1 MSNRTKD
8 KELEKGLMKVLDGL
22 KEIRHDLEEKAE
34 KRTWREINVPSTLY
48 DVLSRFTKDELTNIR
63 KTLTIPNAS
72 SLKKVELIKLLE
84 TKIPEK
90 FETICLHFDVER
102 YSIIDKL
109 AHQGGS
115 VDAAKFSLDLLKN
128 LEQYGLIFT
137 GTNNG
142 EKVAVMPSELVE
154 RFQTINHTKLKTITK
169 RNTEWIKLAQG
180 LLYYYGT
187 LSGTTLIRM
196 VEKYS
201 DYNMDVKNFFD
212 IMHDA
217 VDCYNEIR
225 VDGNGFSQ
233 GRVFDSGRVVKEHR
247 SRKDVPYY
255 PFTKEQLLD
264 AGVPNYV
271 ERNSSYRQFVTF
283 LTQNYEVSKKEA
295 DGFAEE
301 CVYATRI
308 GDGPQDVLQFLQQ
321 SFEIDSLEKVQAFME
336 PLVNL
341 MNNTREWFLK
351 GYTSTEL
358 LEIDKKHMQPLPN
371 NTNNV
376 IDFKTKKKVGRND
389 PCPCGSGKKYKKCC
403 GR

>member
-1 MSNRTKD
+1 MD
-8 KELEKGLMKVLDGL
+8 
-22 KEIRHDLEEKAE
+22 A
-34 KRTWREINVPSTLY
+34 
-48 DVLSRFTKDELTNIR
+48 R
-63 KTLTIPNAS
+63 K
-72 SLKKVELIKLLE
+72 
-84 TKIPEK
+84 
-90 FETICLHFDVER
+90 
-102 YSIIDKL
+102 
-109 AHQGGS
+109 
-115 VDAAKFSLDLLKN
+115 
-128 LEQYGLIFT
+128 
-137 GTNNG
+137 
-142 EKVAVMPSELVE
+142 
-154 RFQTINHTKLKTITK
+154 
-169 RNTEWIKLAQG
+169 
-180 LLYYYGT
+180 
-187 LSGTTLIRM
+187 
-196 VEKYS
+196 
-201 DYNMDVKNFFD
+201 FFD

-217 VDCYNEIR
+217 VDCYKEIK
-225 VDGNGFSQ
+225 VYNNGFSQ
-233 GRVFDSGRVVKEHR
+233 GRVFDSERIVKEHR

-264 AGVPNYV
+264 AGVLDYV
-271 ERNSSYRQFVTF
+271 ERNNSYRQFVTF
-283 LTQNYEVSKKEA
+283 LTQNYEISKKEA

-321 SFEIDSLEKVQAFME
+321 SFEIDSLEKVQAFTE

-389 PCPCGSGKKYKKCC
+389 PCLCGSGKTYKKCC